1 MSFIIAAITLS
12 LVLTIF
18 LALYV
23 TRSLLFLYVARNAV
37 NSFPANT
44 SKGESKVRISN
55 SSSWNG
61 TIAFFDEADRDNRVT
76 HDRSE
81 AKSET
86 RRCTVLDT
94 HLKKM
99 DYEPFVSV
107 LIASYNEQQVI
118 ERLMKSCAALTYD
131 QKNFEIIVVDDSED
145 ETFHILKIWE
155 KRIPNLKVIHR
166 DNRKGWKGGALNV
179 ALKNMSPKSSYALIV
194 DADNVLP
201 SHVLESFVS
210 RFNERILK
218 ENTFEAIQGYPVP
231 TVYYNEN
238 DSNPDTFDQVRE
250 YSNWV
255 SKAIDFRLAK
265 RNLIEF
271 AAKDKLCLPI
281 QITGSLFMMRS
292 EVIKLLGFSEDLTED
307 WDLTLGLY
315 FSQNC
320 ILTNIQY
327 PNHKNR
333 QQNNNNNNIGTRK
346 VLFDPSLVSYSS
358 IITKFGAYFR
368 QRIRVSEGHTRGF
381 RKNISNV
388 LTSKRRAR
396 DKIEFFF
403 MGLQYS
409 KFIAV
414 AILIIT
420 DLLLV
425 LSNGIDFA
433 LNDNFMKISLSVQAV
448 ILSIAIGIGFIAL
461 NACTTIRC
469 YNAKDVLYLLFLSSC
484 TIPAFVIGSLYGLF
498 RDEGIF
504 YKTERSIF

>member
-1 MSFIIAAITLS
+1 MSFIAAAITFS

-23 TRSLLFLYVARNAV
+23 TRSLIFFFVARHTV
-37 NSFPANT
+37 NSFPPNT
-44 SKGESKVRISN
+44 SKGQSKVRISN

-61 TIAFFDEADRDNRVT
+61 AIALPHESDRDNRVT
-76 HDRSE
+76 HDRSG

-94 HLKKM
+94 HFKKM
-99 DYEPFVSV
+99 DHEPFVSV
-107 LIASYNEQQVI
+107 FIASYNEQQVI
-118 ERLMKSCAALTYD
+118 EHLMKSCAALTYD
-131 QKNFEIIVVDDSED
+131 RNNFEIIVVDDSED

-166 DNRKGWKGGALNV
+166 NNRKGWKGGALNV
-179 ALKNMSPKSSYALIV
+179 AINNMSPKSSYALIV
-194 DADNVLP
+194 DADNILS
-201 SHVLESFVS
+201 SHILESFVS
-210 RFNERILK
+210 RFNECNLK
-218 ENTFEAIQGYPVP
+218 ENTIEAIQGYPVP
-231 TVYYNEN
+231 TVYYNDN
-238 DSNPDTFDQVRE
+238 DSKPDTFDQVRE

-271 AAKDKLCLPI
+271 VAKDKLCLPI

-315 FSQNC
+315 FSPNC
-320 ILTNIQY
+320 MSTYIQQC

-333 QQNNNNNNIGTRK
+333 QQNNNIGTRK
-346 VLFDPSLVSYSS
+346 VLYDPSLISYSS

-368 QRIRVSEGHTRGF
+368 QRMRVSEGHTRGF
-381 RKNISNV
+381 RKNISNI
-388 LTSKRRAR
+388 LTSKKTVR
-396 DKIEFFF
+396 DKIELFF

-420 DLLLV
+420 DFLLV
-425 LSNGIDFA
+425 LSNGLDFA
-433 LNDNFMKISLSVQAV
+433 LNDNFMKMSLSVQAV
-448 ILSIAIGIGFIAL
+448 ILSMAIVIGFIAF

-469 YNAKDVLYLLFLSSC
+469 YNVKDVLYLLFLGSC

-504 YKTERSIF
+504 YKTERSVY